1 MKTNLRGKEIIGTT
15 MNGKSVVGIGKRQ
28 DNDGVFVALS
38 GYEDEYVEEYVFFE
52 NIDKLDGVP
61 PKFAS
66 TAMKDEIEFILIQ
79 LLGYIGMDIPSNYED
94 IVQYVYEDILDTA
107 DVDNWNHSDVV
118 IGFRRYIESK

>member
-1 MKTNLRGKEIIGTT
+1 MKTNLRNKEVVTNMGI
-15 MNGKSVVGIGKRQ
+15 VGIVKKQ
-28 DNDGVFVALS
+28 DDDGVTIALS
-38 GYEDEYVEEYVFFE
+38 GLEDEYVEEYVYFE
-52 NIDKLDGVP
+52 NIEKIDGVK

-66 TAMKDEIEFILIQ
+66 TAMKDEVESQLIQ
-79 LLGYIGMDIPSNYED
+79 LFGYIGMNIPSNYED